1 MERDRALIVFGVASL
16 LVISAIVGALAVTQD
31 HEDYYEVHVEITE
44 PEDGAIV
51 SGLVHVKV
59 SFEGNS
65 GAELG
70 VLKIDGVTV
79 ARSQAAPFNF
89 ELETRD
95 FLDGHHG
102 LMAIVTTEKGRFGIA
117 EESIIINN
125 GGTVVNI
132 RSPTDGA
139 TLSGL
144 VDLRVDAV
152 SPRGISYVAVSLD
165 GNEIGNATE
174 SPYVWSIDST
184 TYANGE
190 HLIMASTMDELGVK
204 AEMASNV
211 TFNNPFIIVDE
222 RGKSISFDAVPTRVL
237 SMGGSFTEIFYAIG
251 ADEHLIGVDSSSKY
265 PAEVSEK
272 INVGSFYTLNLEA
285 VLVTAPDCIVTWTFA
300 TNTINTLEANGLKV
314 VCYNPGSVDGVVSVI
329 NSIGN
334 LTAHERE
341 SKGLVDNIHTR
352 LKAVEQRV
360 ASIPEDQRPKVY
372 FELRS
377 SKSVGPG
384 TIANE
389 LITIAGGKNIY
400 ATSSVK
406 YPLFNSEYIVSSN
419 PDIIVIENQSTKTNS
434 QIEATSGWGTI
445 TAVQQHHIFR
455 INGELVSSTPRLVD
469 AVEQMVDYFFPS

>member
-1 MERDRALIVFGVASL
+1 
-16 LVISAIVGALAVTQD
+16 
-31 HEDYYEVHVEITE
+31 
-44 PEDGAIV
+44 
-51 SGLVHVKV
+51 
-59 SFEGNS
+59 
-65 GAELG
+65 
-70 VLKIDGVTV
+70 
-79 ARSQAAPFNF
+79 
-89 ELETRD
+89 
-95 FLDGHHG
+95 
-102 LMAIVTTEKGRFGIA
+102 
-117 EESIIINN
+117 
-125 GGTVVNI
+125 
-132 RSPTDGA
+132 
-139 TLSGL
+139 
-144 VDLRVDAV
+144 
-152 SPRGISYVAVSLD
+152 
-165 GNEIGNATE
+165 
-174 SPYVWSIDST
+174 
-184 TYANGE
+184 
-190 HLIMASTMDELGVK
+190 
-204 AEMASNV
+204 
-211 TFNNPFIIVDE
+211 
-222 RGKSISFDAVPTRVL
+222 
-237 SMGGSFTEIFYAIG
+237 
-251 ADEHLIGVDSSSKY
+251 
-265 PAEVSEK
+265 
-272 INVGSFYTLNLEA
+272 VGSFYTLNLEA

-341 SKGLVDNIHTR
+341 SKGLVDSIHTR

-406 YPLFNSEYIVSSN
+406 YPLFNSEFIVSSD
-419 PDIIVIENQSTKTNS
+419 PGIIVIENQSTKTNS

>member
-1 MERDRALIVFGVASL
+1 LERDKAWIVFGVASL

-31 HEDYYEVHVEITE
+31 NEDYYEVHVEITE

-51 SGLVHVKV
+51 SELVQVKV

-65 GAELG
+65 EAELG
-70 VLKIDGVTV
+70 ILKIDGVTV
-79 ARSQAAPFNF
+79 VRSQAAPFNF

-95 FLDGHHG
+95 FLDGHHD

-117 EESIIINN
+117 EEGIIINN
-125 GGTVVNI
+125 GGTAINI

-139 TLSGL
+139 TLSGP

-165 GNEIGNATE
+165 GNEIGNVTE
-174 SPYVWSIDST
+174 TPYVWSVDST
-184 TYANGE
+184 TYSNGE
-190 HLIMASTMDELGVK
+190 HLIMARTMDKLGVK

-222 RGKSISFDAVPTRVL
+222 RGKSISFDEVPTRIL
-237 SMGGSFTEIFYAIG
+237 SMGGSFTEIFYAIY

-341 SKGLVDNIHTR
+341 SKGLVDSIHTR
-352 LKAVEQRV
+352 LKAVEQ
-360 ASIPEDQRPKVY
+360 
-372 FELRS
+372 
-377 SKSVGPG
+377 PG

-406 YPLFNSEYIVSSN
+406 YPLFNSEFIVSSD
-419 PDIIVIENQSTKTNS
+419 PGIIVIENQSTKTNS